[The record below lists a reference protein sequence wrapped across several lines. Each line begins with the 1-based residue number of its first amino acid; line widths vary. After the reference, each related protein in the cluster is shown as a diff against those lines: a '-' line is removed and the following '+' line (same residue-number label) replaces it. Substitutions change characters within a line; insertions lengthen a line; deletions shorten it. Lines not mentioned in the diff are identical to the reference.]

1 MVAEVLG
8 TTFRYSH
15 TIGRGEQRGPGFRTP
30 VSMALAENDLMYVVS
45 RASEY
50 RPDSMRITMCTVDE
64 DYVGEF
70 ANGGETAGMA
80 DESESSMTWPA
91 GCALDKAGNLY
102 VADEWRNQIVM
113 FTKDG
118 EVIGRWGTTGS
129 GDGQMDGPNGITFD
143 AQDNLLVVDGRNHRV
158 QKFSK
163 AGKFISKFGSHGANN
178 GQFNLPWG
186 ITVDHEGNIFVADW
200 RNDRIQK
207 FSKDGKFLMKLGA
220 SGTKDGQ
227 LNRPTG
233 VAVDSEGFVY
243 VTDWG
248 NDRVQVFDREGQF
261 VAKMLGEGGISKWG
275 KEKLDANPDMWKE
288 REISQGLEEEK
299 KFWAPIC
306 VRVDDQGRVFIV
318 ESARQR
324 IQVYKK
330 IDPYFVGKFD
340 NGRL

>member
-1 MVAEVLG
+1 MVTQVLG

-30 VSMALAENDLMYVVS
+30 VSMALANNDLMYVVS

-50 RPDSMRITMCTVDE
+50 RPDSMRITMLTPDE
-64 DYVGEF
+64 EYVGEF
-70 ANGGETAGMA
+70 ANGGEVAGIA
-80 DESESSMTWPA
+80 IESETSMTWPA
-91 GCALDKAGNLY
+91 GIALDKAGSVY
-102 VADEWRNQIVM
+102 VADEWRNQIVK

-118 EVIGRWGTTGS
+118 EYVTRWGATGS
-129 GDGQMDGPNGITFD
+129 GDGQLDGPNGITFD

-158 QKFSK
+158 QKFTRD
-163 AGKFISKFGSHGANN
+163 GKFLSTFGSQGNRS

-186 ITVDHEGNIFVADW
+186 ITLDHEGNIFVADW

-207 FSKDGKFLMKLGA
+207 FSKDGKFLLKVGTSGA
-220 SGTKDGQ
+220 KDGQ
-227 LNRPTG
+227 LHRPTG
-233 VAVDSEGFVY
+233 VAVDREGFIY

-248 NDRVQVFDREGQF
+248 NDRVQVFDGEGHF
-261 VAKMLGEGGISKWG
+261 VAKMTGEGGISKWG
-275 KEKLDANPDMWKE
+275 KEKLDANPDMWQE
-288 REISQGLEEEK
+288 RDIAQGLEQEK
-299 KFWAPIC
+299 NFWAPIC
-306 VRVDDQGRVFIV
+306 VRVDDQGRIFVV

-330 IDPYFVGKFD
+330 IDPFFVGKFD

>member
-1 MVAEVLG
+1 MG
-8 TTFRYSH
+8 TTFRYTH

-30 VSMALAENDLMYVVS
+30 VSMALAPNDLMYVVS

-64 DYVGEF
+64 EYVGEF
-70 ANGGETAGMA
+70 ANGGDTAGIA
-80 DESESSMTWPA
+80 TESESSMTWPA

-118 EVIGRWGTTGS
+118 EVIGRWGATGS
-129 GDGQMDGPNGITFD
+129 GDGQLDGPNGITFD
-143 AQDNLLVVDGRNHRV
+143 AQDNLLIVDGRNHRV

-163 AGKFISKFGSHGANN
+163 DGKFLAKFGKQGSGN
-178 GQFNLPWG
+178 GEFNYPWG

-200 RNDRIQK
+200 RNDRVQK
-207 FSKDGKFLMKLGA
+207 FSPQGKFLMKLGA
-220 SGTKDGQ
+220 SGKADGQ

-233 VAVDSEGFVY
+233 VAVDKEGHIY

-248 NDRVQVFDREGQF
+248 NDRVQVFDKEVNF
-261 VAKMLGEGGISKWG
+261 VAKMTGEGGISKWG
-275 KEKLDANPDMWKE
+275 KEKLDANPDMYKE
-288 REISQGLEEEK
+288 REIAQGLEEEK
-299 KFWAPIC
+299 NFWAPIC
-306 VRVDDQGRVFIV
+306 VRVDDQGRVFVV

-324 IQVYKK
+324 IQVYRK
-330 IDPYFVGKFD
+330 ISPYFLGLYD

>member
-1 MVAEVLG
+1 MVAQVMG

-30 VSMALAENDLMYVVS
+30 VSMVMTKDDVMYVVS

-50 RPDSMRITMCTVDE
+50 RPDSMRITMLTPDE
-64 DYVGEF
+64 EYIGEF
-70 ANGGETAGMA
+70 ANGGEVAGIA
-80 DESESSMTWPA
+80 DETASSMTWPA

-118 EVIGRWGTTGS
+118 EVIGRWGETGS
-129 GDGQMDGPNGITFD
+129 GDGQLDGPNGVTFD
-143 AQDNLLVVDGRNHRV
+143 ADDNLLVVDGRNHRV
-158 QKFSK
+158 QKFTK
-163 AGKFISKFGSHGANN
+163 AGKFISKFGAQGARN
-178 GQFNLPWG
+178 GQFNFPWG
-186 ITVDHEGNIFVADW
+186 ITVDKEGNIFVADW

-207 FSKDGKFLMKLGA
+207 FSKDGKFLMKVGNSGA
-220 SGTKDGQ
+220 KDGQ
-227 LNRPTG
+227 LNRPTS
-233 VAVDSEGFVY
+233 VAVDEEGFIY

-248 NDRVQVFDREGQF
+248 NDRLQVFDSTGRF
-261 VAKMLGEGGISKWG
+261 VAKMTGDGGISKWG
-275 KEKLDANPDMWKE
+275 KEKLDANADMWNE
-288 REISQGLEEEK
+288 REIAQGLEEEK
-299 KFWAPIC
+299 NFWAPIC
-306 VRVDDQGRVFIV
+306 VKVDGQGRIFVV

-330 IDPYFVGKFD
+330 ISPFFVGKFD

>member
-1 MVAEVLG
+1 MVTQVMG

-30 VSMALAENDLMYVVS
+30 VSMALAEGDLMYVVS

-64 DYVGEF
+64 EYVGEF
-70 ANGGETAGMA
+70 ANGGDTAGIA
-80 DESESSMTWPA
+80 TETESSMTWPA
-91 GCALDKAGNLY
+91 GSALDKAGNLY

-118 EVIGRWGTTGS
+118 EVIGRWGETGS
-129 GDGQMDGPNGITFD
+129 ANGQLDGPNGLAFD
-143 AQDNLLVVDGRNHRV
+143 ADDNLLVVDGRNHRV
-158 QKFSK
+158 QKFTK
-163 AGKFISKFGSHGANN
+163 QGKFLSTFGSQGNRN

-186 ITVDHEGNIFVADW
+186 ITVDHEGNIWVADW
-200 RNDRIQK
+200 RNDRVQK
-207 FSKDGKFLMKLGA
+207 FSKDGKFLAKIGA

-233 VAVDSEGFVY
+233 VAVDREGYLY

-248 NDRVQVFDREGQF
+248 NDRVQVFDAEGRF
-261 VAKMLGEGGISKWG
+261 SAKLLGEGGISKWG
-275 KEKLDANPDMWKE
+275 KEKLDANPDMWLE
-288 REISQGLEEEK
+288 RQVAQNLEEEK
-299 KFWAPIC
+299 KFWAPIS
-306 VRVDDQGRVFIV
+306 VKVDDKGRIFIV

-324 IQVYKK
+324 IQVYRK
-330 IDPYFVGKFD
+330 ISPYFLGMYD